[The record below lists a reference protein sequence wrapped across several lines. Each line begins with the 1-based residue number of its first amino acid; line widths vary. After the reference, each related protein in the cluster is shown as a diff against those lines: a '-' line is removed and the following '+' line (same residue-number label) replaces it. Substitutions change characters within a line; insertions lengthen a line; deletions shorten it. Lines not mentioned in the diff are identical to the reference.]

1 MPARTTN
8 STRIVW
14 LLTGSLALMMT
25 GYGIVF
31 PVFAR
36 RLTEIGAGV
45 EALGLMSVAFAV
57 GQLVAAP
64 PAGALADR
72 IGRRPLIL
80 LALVSVILGNIAY
93 LFADSVT
100 TFVATRFMVGVLSAG
115 LLPAAMAIVGDIVP
129 ADERARWTGTLMGGY
144 GVGFIFGPTLGGVLY
159 DSSGFAMPFLVSAA
173 MGVIGVV
180 LALLWLPETRP
191 AQPATHPK
199 MRAASPAISG
209 IRSLARLPLA
219 TLGTLLVIDFLS
231 VFLFAFVEP
240 QLAFYLYDS
249 LGFTT
254 TSFGLIVG
262 AYGLALVIGQ
272 ATLGRAADRF
282 GRRLPIAAGLLLLT
296 SFYGGLVIL
305 TQLPPLIL
313 ATLVAGVGGAL
324 VGPSLSA
331 AYLDITPEAHRS
343 KVMGLKGSA
352 SALGGVAG
360 PLLVAVA
367 SAFLVPQAIF
377 GVSAALAVIGALTA
391 LLVLRDRFAPIE
403 EEPGILPAGAWDLDQ
418 ARAVG

>member
-1 MPARTTN
+1 MPARTTD
-8 STRIVW
+8 SKRIVW

-36 RLTEIGAGV
+36 RLTELGAGV

-64 PAGALADR
+64 PMGALADR

-93 LFADSVT
+93 LLADSVT
-100 TFVATRFMVGVLSAG
+100 MFVVSRFMVGFLSAG

-129 ADERARWTGTLMGGY
+129 ADQRARWSGTLMGGY

-191 AQPATHPK
+191 AQPTQPK
-199 MRAASPAISG
+199 MRAARPAISG
-209 IRSLARLPLA
+209 IRSLAKLPLA

-240 QLAFYLYDS
+240 QLAFYLYDG
-249 LGFTT
+249 LGFST

-272 ATLGRAADRF
+272 AALGRAADRF

-296 SFYGGLVIL
+296 SFYGGLVVL

-313 ATLVAGVGGAL
+313 ATLVAGIGGAL

-331 AYLDITPEAHRS
+331 AYLDITPEAQRS
-343 KVMGLKGSA
+343 TVMGVKGSA

-391 LLVLRDRFAPIE
+391 LLVLRDRFEPL

-418 ARAVG
+418 AGAVG